1 MNISI
6 AILIFHLFNLSF
18 AVLENNY
25 DFIDLSGTA
34 VSANSQKLSK
44 VDFEWNDRARPD
56 QKSLLIVFDTTG
68 SMSSDLEQL
77 KNGAKDIVR
86 TFSAK
91 SSDPIF
97 NYVLSLFNDPSEWNE
112 SFKFSKESKL
122 TWKLWL

>member
-18 AVLENNY
+18 AVLENN
-25 DFIDLSGTA
+25 DGFIGLSGTA

-44 VDFEWNDRARPD
+44 ADFEWSDRARPD

-68 SMSSDLEQL
+68 SMSTDLDQL

-86 TFSAK
+86 AFSAK
-91 SSDPIF
+91 TNDPIF
-97 NYVLSLFNDPSEWNE
+97 NYVLSLFNDPGECI
-112 SFKFSKESKL
+112 
-122 TWKLWL
+122 